1 MKRIY
6 KIIIIIVFILA
17 AILGILYWLFMR
29 SMKSI
34 DVPMTTNEY
43 VIEFKELQE
52 KVYIRAK
59 AWGIGGN
66 HEEIILSASPIKN
79 EHREYFKDKQYIF
92 FSPELYYKKTG
103 IDTLMLYVD
112 YKSEIPENLST
123 QIKIVQVELKD
134 AKEIQGYKVDY
145 KRYGLSK
152 VSVYKE

>member
-1 MKRIY
+1 MKRKY
-6 KIIIIIVFILA
+6 KIILISIFILIV
-17 AILGILYWLFMR
+17 ILGILYWLFMK

-66 HEEIILSASPIKN
+66 HEEIILATSPIEN
-79 EHREYFKDKQYIF
+79 EHREYFKDKQFIF
-92 FSPELYYKKTG
+92 FTPELYYKKIG

-112 YKSEIPENLST
+112 YKSKIPENITT
-123 QIKIVQVELKD
+123 QIKIIQIELKD
-134 AKEIQGYKVDY
+134 ATGFKGNYRKN
-145 KRYGLSK
+145 GLSK
-152 VSVYKE
+152 VSVYKKK